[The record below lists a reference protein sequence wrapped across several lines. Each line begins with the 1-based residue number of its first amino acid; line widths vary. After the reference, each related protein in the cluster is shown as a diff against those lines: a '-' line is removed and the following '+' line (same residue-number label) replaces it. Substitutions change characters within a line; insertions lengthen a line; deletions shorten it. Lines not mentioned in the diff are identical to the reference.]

1 MAARAAEERKAAE
14 MAAREAEERNK
25 RYNAIWPVH
34 WGLNPSISLHGGLGM
49 WEHQDAR
56 SRSSFGHARLMSARS

>member
-25 RYNAIWPVH
+25 RYNAIWPD
-34 WGLNPSISLHGGLGM
+34 WGLNPVYRFTADWGYGNIKTR
-49 WEHQDAR
+49 AR
-56 SRSSFGHARLMSARS
+56 EAPFGHARLMPARS